1 MANQTLSVAQKKL
14 NGTYRKDRH
23 GKQEQTEQKLS
34 ETCFSPETTLT
45 PPKEITDPFVKDYY
59 LFHTNQL
66 IQLKILSPSDIPEI
80 NLLYFQLQQLR
91 QIQKQLLETDLTKD
105 FDQYERLTKLSIKL
119 GNSFSE
125 LAKRY
130 YISPT
135 ARTRIQLDNLE
146 LETKKAENQSVI
158 SKLLSRNN

>member
-14 NGTYRKDRH
+14 SGTFRKDRH
-23 GKQEQTEQKLS
+23 AKQEKTENEISK
-34 ETCFSPETTLT
+34 TCFSPETQLS
-45 PPKEITDPFVKDYY
+45 PPPEITDQFVKDYY
-59 LFHTNQL
+59 SFHTNQL

-80 NLLYFQLQQLR
+80 NLLYYTLQQLR
-91 QIQKQLLETDLTKD
+91 QVQKELSESDLKND
-105 FDQYERLTKLSIKL
+105 LDRYEKLTKLSIKL
-119 GNSFSE
+119 GNRFSE

-146 LETKKAENQSVI
+146 LEQKQAENKSVI
-158 SKLLSRNN
+158 SRLINRGN